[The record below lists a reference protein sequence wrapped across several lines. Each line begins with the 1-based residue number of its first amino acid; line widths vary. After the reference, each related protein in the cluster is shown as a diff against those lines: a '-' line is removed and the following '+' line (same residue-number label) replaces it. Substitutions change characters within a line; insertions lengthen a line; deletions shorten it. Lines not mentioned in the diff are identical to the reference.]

1 MSTIHGLPCGAMI
14 KNPPTD
20 ARDTGLIPG
29 SGRSPGVGNGNPL
42 QYSYLG
48 KSRGQ
53 RSLEGY
59 SPWGHEEQDML
70 SRHSHTHAF
79 NDSWVYS
86 CYFCSFDSC
95 IKPYSY
101 SRYITKPCLTLH
113 YLAAAISDQKS
124 KYQNTIPRFS
134 SGEGLW
140 LILVLCAC
148 LCVYIFCN
156 EHGLHL

>member
-1 MSTIHGLPCGAMI
+1 MWCNDKESTYRCKRHRFDPWVRKIPWSGKWQPTPVFLP
-14 KNPPTD
+14 
-20 ARDTGLIPG
+20 
-29 SGRSPGVGNGNPL
+29 
-42 QYSYLG
+42 G

-59 SPWGHEEQDML
+59 SPWDHEELDML
-70 SRHSHTHAF
+70 SRHTHTHTLLMIRGFIPAI
-79 NDSWVYS
+79 SAVLTG
-86 CYFCSFDSC
+86 C

-113 YLAAAISDQKS
+113 YLAAARSDQKS

-148 LCVYIFCN
+148 FCVFIFCN